1 VRLVPLSIASI
12 AGCLLGLVIL
22 AGLTLDSVQAVRAK
36 QAEVAELLALQ
47 ARMDDFSVASDSLL
61 LFGADAGLLAAYRKE
76 AEALQ
81 QRLRAVGGSGPG
93 ALRAVHRV
101 EEIATTVAREI
112 ERRAD
117 AGAGDG
123 PLELGPRSRIVMNQV
138 AGLGGAMDSALDT
151 LLRERQRQI
160 ARDAAWIGGGL
171 AGAALLFGALSVIAF
186 VLIHRR
192 VAAPARE
199 LAATL
204 EAIRGGD
211 LDVRAPVRGDD
222 EMADLANT
230 LNRMLDERRTMD
242 AELHERNQRLQQYE
256 RLVEHS
262 SDRFCIVDSQ
272 YRYVLVN
279 EAYAAL
285 YGRDRARLEGAH
297 LREVL
302 SPEFLEREAR
312 PPIDRCLAG
321 EPQSFEAARSYPG
334 IGTRRFL
341 IRYYPLP
348 DPDGSIRRVAAV
360 MTDITEQRRL
370 HERLQQYYQLV
381 EAGQDL
387 IATCDRDLRYVVVNR
402 AYAEA
407 YGMEPGD
414 IEGRHLG
421 EIMGEDYFEQV
432 VRPEAE
438 RCLAGERC
446 RYETERTFD
455 LRGPRKLLVRYD
467 PIRNDRDEVTHI
479 GAVIT
484 DVTEVRD
491 AEAELARQAQLLD
504 TAGRVARFGA
514 WSVDLRAMR
523 TEWSNVVAEIHGM
536 PHGYAPSVDEGISFY
551 APEDRERI
559 RELFTACA
567 QQGTPYDVELRIIDA
582 DGQRVWVRS
591 VGEAVRDESGTI
603 VRVQGAFQD
612 ISAQKALEAESERLA
627 HRLAAMLGAITDG
640 FVAFDEQWRYT
651 YVNAEA
657 ERMLGRSGQQLLG
670 TELWQQFPALVGSP
684 IEDALRG
691 AMNEGTSRSIED
703 WFEPLQT
710 WFDVHVYPW
719 QEGVAVF
726 FRDVTESHRMVEQL
740 QRQEADLRRSRDAL
754 DAALTTRQALINSLP
769 AHIAMLDSEGNIVDV
784 NDQWRHFGQENDY
797 RGGDDFGLGTN
808 YISLCESASGE
819 CAEEAGVVANGL
831 REVLGGR
838 REIFALEYP
847 CHSPE
852 KQRWFRVMFN
862 RLAADDPREIGAVA
876 MHIDITERKR
886 AEQELNRLAYE
897 DPLTGLLSRNGFAH
911 RLGERLSGDEWD
923 RHAAV
928 LMLDVINLRDINDAH
943 GYERGDQLLV
953 ELGERLQREIGED
966 GLAGRTGGDEFVAYI
981 GGHREGQRE
990 QRLGAL
996 AVRLTGPYLLAG
1008 VTVEINLRIGY
1019 TALDDRQRNPEAL
1032 MREAELA
1039 LFRNR
1044 EDTALRR
1051 PWVAYSPEID
1061 EESHRRIQLT
1071 RELREA
1077 LERDEFELHFQP
1089 KVDLRDGGVIS
1100 AEALLRWHPPE
1111 RGLQPP
1117 GLFIPVAEQSQLI
1130 GPIGDWAL
1138 RDACRQLREWRDAGL
1153 DLVRVAVNVSLVQFM
1168 VGDFPAKVRAALA
1181 EFDVDPQHLSLEIT
1195 ESVFE
1200 RQSDQLLAEIRA
1212 LHELG
1217 VRLSLDDFGTGYSSL
1232 LYLQRYP
1239 FDEIKIDQGFVRK
1252 LLDDHY
1258 SHDIVRTVLGLAR
1271 ALNAEVVA
1279 EGIETVA
1286 IRDVLMELGCT
1297 VGQGYYYSVPLEA
1310 EDFRWLLEERSNL
1323 PLAAG

>member
-1 VRLVPLSIASI
+1 VRLVHLSIASI

-22 AGLTLDSVQAVRAK
+22 IGLTLDSVREVRGK
-36 QAEVAELLALQ
+36 QAEVAELLDLQ

-61 LFGADAGLLAAYRKE
+61 LFGADDGLLAAYRDE
-76 AEALQ
+76 ARALQ
-81 QRLRAVGGSGPG
+81 ARLREVGGDTPG
-93 ALRAVHRV
+93 ARRAVHRV

-112 ERRAD
+112 ARRAE

-123 PLELGPRSRIVMNQV
+123 PLELPPRSRIIMNQV
-138 AGLGGAMDSALDT
+138 AGLGGEMDSALDT

-186 VLIHRR
+186 ILIHRR
-192 VAAPARE
+192 VAAPARA
-199 LAATL
+199 LADTL
-204 EAIRGGD
+204 QAIRGGD
-211 LDVRAPVRGDD
+211 LDARAPVRGDD
-222 EMADLANT
+222 ELADLAAT
-230 LNRMLDERRTMD
+230 LNRMLDERQRMD
-242 AELHERNQRLQQYE
+242 AELHEHNRRLQQYE

-262 SDRFCIVDSQ
+262 ADRFCILDSE
-272 YRYVLVN
+272 YRYVVTN

-285 YGRDRARLEGAH
+285 YGRDRASLEGAR
-297 LREVL
+297 LEDILER
-302 SPEFLEREAR
+302 EFLEREAL

-321 EPQSFEAARSYPG
+321 EPQAFEAERSYDSL
-334 IGTRRFL
+334 GTRHFL

-348 DPDGSIRRVAAV
+348 EADGSIRQVAAV
-360 MTDITEQRRL
+360 MTDVTEQRQLDRRL
-370 HERLQQYYQLV
+370 REFNELIEGTEDLCGIAD
-381 EAGQDL
+381 EAY
-387 IATCDRDLRYVVVNR
+387 RYLWVNR
-402 AYAEA
+402 AYGERYGMAPQDMEGRPLREFLGEA
-407 YGMEPGD
+407 YFDE
-414 IEGRHLG
+414 
-421 EIMGEDYFEQV
+421 V
-432 VRPEAE
+432 VRPRID
-438 RCLAGERC
+438 RCLAGEPQRF
-446 RYETERTFD
+446 ETERIYPNGET
-455 LRGPRKLLVRYD
+455 RKLLARYYPIEVPGESVRH
-467 PIRNDRDEVTHI
+467 V

-484 DVTEVRD
+484 DVTEIRQ
-491 AEAELARQAQLLD
+491 AETELAEQARLLD
-504 TAGRVARFGA
+504 VAGRIARFGA
-514 WSVDLRAMR
+514 WSVELASGAIR
-523 TEWSNVVAEIHGM
+523 WSNITAEIHGM
-536 PHGYAPSVDEGISFY
+536 PHGYSPTLEEGIAFY
-551 APEDRERI
+551 APECRERI
-559 RELFTACA
+559 RALFTACVEHGQA
-567 QQGTPYDVELRIIDA
+567 YDEELQIINA
-582 DGQRVWVRS
+582 DGERVWVRT
-591 VGEAVRDESGTI
+591 VGEPVFDEDGVI
-603 VRVQGAFQD
+603 VRVQGSFQD
-612 ISAQKALEAESERLA
+612 ISAHKALEREANRLA
-627 HRLAAMLGAITDG
+627 RRLAAMLSAITDG

-657 ERMLGRSGQQLLG
+657 ERMLGHSGQQLLG
-670 TELWQQFPALVGSP
+670 TEVWEQFPALVGSP
-684 IEDALRG
+684 IEEALRG
-691 AMNEGTSRSIED
+691 AMEEGISRSVED
-703 WFEPLQT
+703 WFAPLET

-726 FRDVTESHRMVEQL
+726 FRDVTESHRMVERL
-740 QRQEADLRRSRDAL
+740 QQQEADLRRSRDAL

-769 AHIAMLDSEGNIVDV
+769 AHIAMLDAEGLIVDV

-797 RGGDDFGLGTN
+797 RGGDDFGIGTN
-808 YISLCESASGE
+808 YLGLCESASGD
-819 CAEEAGVVANGL
+819 CAEEAGMVAEGL
-831 REVLGGR
+831 REALGGQR
-838 REIFALEYP
+838 QTFALEYP
-847 CHSPE
+847 CHSPN

-862 RLAADDPREIGAVA
+862 RLAGDGSENIGAVA

-911 RLGERLSGDEWD
+911 RLGERLSGDGWD

-943 GYERGDQLLV
+943 GYERGDQLLS

-966 GLAGRTGGDEFVAYI
+966 GLAGRTGGDEFVAWI
-981 GGHREGQRE
+981 GGHREGQLE
-990 QRLGAL
+990 QRLDAL
-996 AVRLTGPYLLAG
+996 SASLTGSYLLAG
-1008 VTVEINLRIGY
+1008 VKVEINLRMGY
-1019 TALDDRQRNPEAL
+1019 TALDDRQRNPEEL

-1051 PWVAYSPEID
+1051 PWVAYSPDID
-1061 EESHRRIQLT
+1061 EESHRRIRLT

-1100 AEALLRWHPPE
+1100 AEALLRWHHPE

-1153 DLVRVAVNVSLVQFM
+1153 EIVRVAVNVSLVQFM

-1271 ALNAEVVA
+1271 ALDAEVVA
-1279 EGIETVA
+1279 EGIETAA
-1286 IRDVLMELGCT
+1286 IRDILIELGCT

-1310 EDFRWLLEERSNL
+1310 EDFRWLLEKRNNL
-1323 PLAAG
+1323 PLAAE